1 MEIAIHTLFTISS
14 HFPILQHKLKDGDK
28 MFHTAKNTLQ
38 KVATKYKGFREKRNA
53 RERKHILK
61 PEQREHLIAALNRY
75 SLIFHY
81 LLACGVCF
89 FIEVISRHSFGGAF
103 MFMFDRGLAFLYNSM
118 IVFTSLHLVYFFRRR
133 ALMRTLISVVWL
145 FLGIINGCIL
155 AKRVTPFTYTDLKLV
170 NDLFTMQSNY
180 FSKGEALAVILLVA
194 SVLAGIVY
202 LWRKGPKYQGKQ
214 NRFASILAIGVFA
227 FFIPMVTQAAVSN
240 NILADYFENIAQGYE
255 DYGFVYSFSA
265 SVVDQG
271 MPSPR
276 DYSQEQ
282 VEDALSRVNAKASD
296 TDDLPNVICV
306 LLESFIDPKEINF
319 LNFSENPT
327 PNFDSLYNNFSS
339 GHLTVPVVGA
349 GTANTE
355 FEILTGMGMKYFGLG
370 EYPYKTILKSTDC
383 ESIASD
389 LKHLGYGS
397 HVVHNNGGNFYSR
410 RNAFTQMGFDSFISK
425 EMMNIQEYTPLGTWP
440 TDDILIGEVEKALD
454 STKQQDFVYTIT
466 VQGHGAY
473 PTEKVIENPEITVT
487 GAETEA
493 KNNEWEYYVNE
504 IHEVDKFIA
513 NLTDMLSKRDEK
525 TVVVFFGDHL
535 PTMGLT
541 NEDMKTGSIF
551 QTKYVTWNNFGM
563 KKINQDLT
571 SYQLLAAITEQANI
585 HEGTMFTHHQGSN
598 YQSTEVSDRDM
609 ELLQYDILY
618 GKRYAYHGE
627 NPYPASDLQ
636 MGVLDITVE
645 RMEEQE
651 DGMHIFGSNFTPWS
665 KVFINDTKVSTSFVS
680 DTELLVS
687 MGSFAEG
694 HNSLLVNQ
702 MGSSDTVFRSS
713 NAVSYLKQPT
723 EQPDVTDETPVD
735 DTMEN
740 TPSSIDKDVNGG
752 RQKETPADGKE
763 SPTQGQ
769 EESQGGQHNGN
780 LPSQQEEDQTEG
792 QAGNWP
798 EQ

>member
-1 MEIAIHTLFTISS
+1 
-14 HFPILQHKLKDGDK
+14 

-240 NILADYFENIAQGYE
+240 NILADYFENIAQGYK

-397 HVVHNNGGNFYSR
+397 HVVHNNGGFYSR

-763 SPTQGQ
+763 NPTQGQ